1 MLEGFRKFILRGNV
15 IDLAVGVIIGAAFTA
30 IVNSLVKDLI
40 TPIFG
45 VFGGLPDFSAWTF
58 EINGSQFAIGSFINA
73 LMSFLITAAV
83 LYFFIVAPVN
93 RLMDLRKVEEDADTK
108 TMKCPECRS
117 KIPETARRCPFCTTV
132 LVQDELTA
140 PEMVSP
146 TPGANDVPA
155 SPVPAAPAPAPT
167 PTGTG

>member
-15 IDLAVGVIIGAAFTA
+15 MDLAVGVIIGAAFTA

-45 VFGGLPDFSAWTF
+45 VFGGIPDFSSWSIT
-58 EINGSQFAIGSFINA
+58 INGSQFNIGSFINA
-73 LMSFLITAAV
+73 LLSFLITAGV

-140 PEMVSP
+140 PEMASP
-146 TPGANDVPA
+146 RPGTNAGAN
-155 SPVPAAPAPAPT
+155 PVPAAPAPAPM